1 MGRQGDTLNTT
12 PPGPATHLSPNSI
25 CAFSLPDS
33 VHCSTDKALFGGL
46 NRVPEDCLQQAP

>member
-1 MGRQGDTLNTT
+1 MGRQGDTLDTT
-12 PPGPATHLSPNSI
+12 PPGSATHLSPNSI

-33 VHCSTDKALFGGL
+33 VHCGADKALFGGL